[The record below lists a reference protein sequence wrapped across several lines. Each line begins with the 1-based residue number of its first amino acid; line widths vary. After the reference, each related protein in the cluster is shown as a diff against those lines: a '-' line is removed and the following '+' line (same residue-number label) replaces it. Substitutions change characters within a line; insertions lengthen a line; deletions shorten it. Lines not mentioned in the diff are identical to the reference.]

1 MTIQCPKGSE
11 WRRWDLHVHT
21 PCSVLNNGFGSDWD
35 VYVKKLF
42 TTLLLKQIAAVGIT
56 DYFSVSGYKRLLEDY
71 INNDAKLATLFT
83 QEEIEGIKNILVL
96 PNIEFRSDVFVGS
109 NSINFHIIFSD
120 SLSVR
125 DIEEKFL
132 HEIDFLYQGEP
143 QSEDRR
149 RKLKEANLVE
159 LGAQLKKEH
168 AEFKQSDLYTGM
180 MNAVVDHKQVTTIL
194 SGKDNTFGGK
204 YLFGVMADED
214 LSAIGWDSR
223 DHLTRK
229 VLIQKSDVLF
239 SSNPSTRRWA
249 LGKPPYLERSEKF
262 VSEFKSLK
270 PCLNGSDAH
279 DFSFIGHPCSKRGVR
294 SHSCSTDS
302 ANCDLRFCWIKADPT
317 FEGLKQT
324 LYEPEDRIAIQP
336 LEPTPLKSSQCL
348 SQFGIGAAL
357 VEPELGFA
365 NARVPFNEGL
375 VAVTGGKGS
384 GKTAFVDLIAN
395 TYEDRANCDD
405 KNSFVK
411 RISEGGEANDLHTTI
426 RLKGGQDHS
435 KEVKDRSFL
444 EGSSIVY
451 VAQGELER
459 HVEDPEHL
467 EAYINNLIFES
478 NELKDSEL
486 VFDYGNLDDE
496 AAALKDVIKNHNR
509 YIFALEN
516 ETDPRIEDVLRKDG
530 KKLTTDLQD
539 NQKKSMN

>member
-1 MTIQCPKGSE
+1 
-11 WRRWDLHVHT
+11 
-21 PCSVLNNGFGSDWD
+21 
-35 VYVKKLF
+35 
-42 TTLLLKQIAAVGIT
+42 
-56 DYFSVSGYKRLLEDY
+56 
-71 INNDAKLATLFT
+71 
-83 QEEIEGIKNILVL
+83 
-96 PNIEFRSDVFVGS
+96 
-109 NSINFHIIFSD
+109 
-120 SLSVR
+120 
-125 DIEEKFL
+125 
-132 HEIDFLYQGEP
+132 
-143 QSEDRR
+143 
-149 RKLKEANLVE
+149 
-159 LGAQLKKEH
+159 
-168 AEFKQSDLYTGM
+168 
-180 MNAVVDHKQVTTIL
+180 
-194 SGKDNTFGGK
+194 
-204 YLFGVMADED
+204 
-214 LSAIGWDSR
+214 
-223 DHLTRK
+223 
-229 VLIQKSDVLF
+229 
-239 SSNPSTRRWA
+239 
-249 LGKPPYLERSEKF
+249 
-262 VSEFKSLK
+262 
-270 PCLNGSDAH
+270 
-279 DFSFIGHPCSKRGVR
+279 
-294 SHSCSTDS
+294 
-302 ANCDLRFCWIKADPT
+302 
-317 FEGLKQT
+317 
-324 LYEPEDRIAIQP
+324 
-336 LEPTPLKSSQCL
+336 
-348 SQFGIGAAL
+348 
-357 VEPELGFA
+357 
-365 NARVPFNEGL
+365 VPFNEGL